1 MPVNDIYLADLNGDG
16 YRVICSTASY
26 SGLPGSYVCAYDFV
40 SGSLYEL
47 SDSRGSYYI
56 TIDNDKLYYQ
66 FCANDP
72 PTGIPNICEE
82 LTLAAMEKA
91 STSSNTE
98 ANLAPEKIYPRNA
111 NDIDNILEINDDFSF
126 TMPEFPN
133 EEFSLKK
140 GILYRGDTILFSGQ
154 PVHDIYLADLNGDGC
169 REICSNISI
178 GLSGVV
184 DMHIAAFDLVNNS
197 LYRLSGDSGSEYHIT
212 LEDGKIGYE
221 RSVYSIYG
229 ATVDQKGA
237 LDLSVMSKM
246 IWVATKYET
255 QEKTVPFK
263 LYERGSSEYD
273 NFSISLPEY
282 PDCNFELRDNA
293 FYINSKNVFS
303 GAPINTIYLADL
315 NGDGRREICAEAQM
329 VWEPSVSGIIAVD
342 CKSGEVYN
350 LSKTGYNYTI
360 TINDGEL
367 CYEYRRSGNESSA
380 PDSEGKLTLDIMGK
394 G

>member
-1 MPVNDIYLADLNGDG
+1 MKTYDERTRYILEQRNKRLAKRQKINSIVTAAALSACSLAIVVGTVVLMSRIRKDGGISPNDSNATSQG
-16 YRVICSTASY
+16 
-26 SGLPGSYVCAYDFV
+26 
-40 SGSLYEL
+40 
-47 SDSRGSYYI
+47 I
-56 TIDNDKLYYQ
+56 TEIVPDN
-66 FCANDP
+66 N
-72 PTGIPNICEE
+72 N
-82 LTLAAMEKA
+82 
-91 STSSNTE
+91 SSSQTRY
-98 ANLAPEKIYPRNA
+98 APQKIYPRNA
-111 NDIDNILEINDDFSF
+111 DDIDNILEINDDFSF
-126 TMPEFPN
+126 TMPEFPD

-140 GILYRGDTILFSGQ
+140 GILCRGDTILFSGQ
-154 PVHDIYLADLNGDGC
+154 PVHDIYLADLNGDGF
-169 REICSNISI
+169 REICSDISI

-197 LYRLSGDSGSEYHIT
+197 LYRLSADIGSEYHIT
-212 LEDGKIGYE
+212 FEDGKIGYE
-221 RSVYSIYG
+221 CSVYSIYG

-246 IWVATKYET
+246 IWVASKYET
-255 QEKTVPFK
+255 QEKPTPFK
-263 LYERGSSEYD
+263 LYERTSSEYD

-293 FYINSKNVFS
+293 FYINSKNIFS

-329 VWEPSVSGIIAVD
+329 VWEPTVSGIIAVN
-342 CKSGEVYN
+342 CKNGEVYN

-367 CYEYRRSGNESSA
+367 GYEYRKIGNESST

>member
-1 MPVNDIYLADLNGDG
+1 MKTYDERTRYILEQRNKRLAKRQKINSIVAAAALSACSLAIVVGTVVLMSRVRKDGGISTNDSNAPSQSITDTVPNADN
-16 YRVICSTASY
+16 SSY
-26 SGLPGSYVCAYDFV
+26 QTRF
-40 SGSLYEL
+40 
-47 SDSRGSYYI
+47 
-56 TIDNDKLYYQ
+56 
-66 FCANDP
+66 
-72 PTGIPNICEE
+72 
-82 LTLAAMEKA
+82 
-91 STSSNTE
+91 
-98 ANLAPEKIYPRNA
+98 APEKIYPRNSE
-111 NDIDNILEINDDFSF
+111 DIERILEINDDFSF
-126 TMPEFPN
+126 TMPEFPD
-133 EEFSLKK
+133 EEFTLKK
-140 GILYRGDTILFSGQ
+140 GILCRGEIILFSGQ
-154 PVHDIYLADLNGDGC
+154 PVHDIYLADLNGDGF
-169 REICSNISI
+169 REICSDISI

-197 LYRLSGDSGSEYHIT
+197 LYRLSGDTSSECHIT

-246 IWVATKYET
+246 MWVSAKYET
-255 QEKTVPFK
+255 QEKPTPFK

-273 NFSISLPEY
+273 NFLFSIPEY

-293 FYINSKNVFS
+293 FFINSRNVFS

-315 NGDGRREICAEAQM
+315 NSDGRREICAEVQM

-342 CKSGEVYN
+342 CKSGEVYE
-350 LSKTGYNYTI
+350 LSKTGYNYTV

-367 CYEYRRSGNESSA
+367 DYEYRKIGSTSTA
-380 PDSEGKLTLDIMGK
+380 PDSVGKLTLDIMGK

>member
-1 MPVNDIYLADLNGDG
+1 MKTYDERTRYILEQRNIRLAKRRKINSIITATALSACSLAIVVGTVVLMSRIQKNGGISTND
-16 YRVICSTASY
+16 STAPSQSITDIVPNADNSSY
-26 SGLPGSYVCAYDFV
+26 QTRF
-40 SGSLYEL
+40 
-47 SDSRGSYYI
+47 
-56 TIDNDKLYYQ
+56 
-66 FCANDP
+66 
-72 PTGIPNICEE
+72 
-82 LTLAAMEKA
+82 
-91 STSSNTE
+91 
-98 ANLAPEKIYPRNA
+98 APEKIYPRNSD
-111 NDIDNILEINDDFSF
+111 DIDDILEINDDFSF

-140 GILYRGDTILFSGQ
+140 GILYRGDLILFSGQ
-154 PVHDIYLADLNGDGC
+154 PVHNIYLADLNGDGF
-169 REICSNISI
+169 REICSDISI

-184 DMHIAAFDLVNNS
+184 DMHIAAFDLANNS
-197 LYRLSGDSGSEYHIT
+197 LYRLPGDTSSECHIT

-221 RSVYSIYG
+221 RRVFPIYG
-229 ATVDQKGA
+229 AVTQKGA

-246 IWVATKYET
+246 MWVTTKYET
-255 QEKTVPFK
+255 QEKPTPFK

-273 NFSISLPEY
+273 DYFISLPEY

-329 VWEPSVSGIIAVD
+329 VWEPSISGIIAVN

-367 CYEYRRSGNESSA
+367 GYEYRKIGNTSTA